1 MQALQEHARK
11 RGVLV
16 TQQKQMLNNYAG
28 LFPIVSVG
36 PPNSVY
42 LPIGQNH
49 ESPLEHN
56 VRATDF
62 LFDSTRQSNELLNR
76 AMNPG
81 MVVQTGAIK
90 PTLVRPQMLARAGD
104 RVNTMPLL
112 DSPFTRVPL
121 VSRGSLGDRV
131 GPRIP
136 GRYNYKKADSMNVY
150 E

>member
-1 MQALQEHARK
+1 MQSLQEHARK

-16 TQQKQMLNNYAG
+16 TQQKQMLQNYAG
-28 LFPIVSVG
+28 LFPIVEVG
-36 PPNSVY
+36 APGAIY
-42 LPIGQNH
+42 LPIGMDH

-62 LFDSTRQSNELLNR
+62 LFDSTRQHNELLNR

-81 MVVQTGAIK
+81 MVIQTGNIR

-104 RVNTMPLL
+104 RVNIMPLL
-112 DSPFTRVPL
+112 DSPYTRIPL
-121 VSRGSLGDRV
+121 ASRGSLGDRV
-131 GPRIP
+131 GPRVP
-136 GRYNYKKADSMNVY
+136 GRYNNEKADSMNLY